1 MKKILVWDIPTRI
14 GHWLLVATFAL
25 SYLTGDSE
33 EARLFHVAAGYALGG
48 ILIFRLFWAFA
59 GTRYARLKS
68 FLFTP
73 GHVFGYLGSLLKGK
87 PDHWIGHNPAGSYSI
102 YLLVLL
108 GIGTV
113 ISGVATY
120 LEIGGDFS
128 EETHDI
134 LSYSM
139 LCMVAIHLMGVVVS
153 SVLHKENLARS
164 MVTGYKQGESDE
176 AIESAKVSYAVLP
189 IILAT
194 LAGLLVFIT

>member
-33 EARLFHVAAGYALGG
+33 ETRLYHVAAGYALGG

-68 FLFTP
+68 FLFGP

-113 ISGVATY
+113 VSGFATY
-120 LEIGGDFS
+120 QEIGGDFS
-128 EETHDI
+128 EEAHDI

-139 LCMVAIHLMGVVVS
+139 LCLVGIHLMGVAVS

-164 MVTGYKQGESDE
+164 MVTGYKEGKSEE
-176 AIESAKVSYAVLP
+176 AIESAKAAYVVLP

-194 LAGLLVFIT
+194 LAGLLVFVT